1 MTDPVI
7 LADMPH
13 RMVGCVGVALA
24 GVIGLTAC
32 GPSSGGGTAAP
43 SAGSTSST
51 VSAGATGVAAGPAAA
66 AGTCGGAVH
75 DLASAMRLVT
85 DPAPC
90 PGSVNTLWRGTAGVG
105 ARWTMPRFVAYTDG
119 QIPADA
125 CGRADANPADFAENA
140 AYCPADDTVAYSV
153 TLLRKLYQSG
163 GAYQPILVLDHEL
176 GHRANHLA
184 GTVGVVSRAEEN
196 QADCEAGYALRAA
209 SKANRLPLKD
219 VFGGALLFYRLGDK
233 TKGWFNTEN
242 PAQPGVHG
250 TPRQRATAFADG
262 FLLGVNECHKI
273 GRSSTGSII
282 L

>member
-1 MTDPVI
+1 
-7 LADMPH
+7 
-13 RMVGCVGVALA
+13 MVGFVGVALA
-24 GVIGLTAC
+24 GVIGLAGC
-32 GPSSGGGTAAP
+32 GPG
-43 SAGSTSST
+43 SAGDTSAPGTGST
-51 VSAGATGVAAGPAAA
+51 GATGVAAAAA
-66 AGTCGGAVH
+66 AGSCGGAVH

-90 PGSVNTLWRGTAGVG
+90 PGSVNTLWRDTPGVG
-105 ARWTMPRFVAYTDG
+105 ARWTMPRFVAYSDG

-153 TLLRKLYQSG
+153 NLLQKLYQSG

-209 SKANRLPLKD
+209 NKASRLPLKD
-219 VFGGALLFYRLGDK
+219 TFGGALLFYRLGDK
-233 TKGWFNTEN
+233 SKGWFNTEN

-262 FLLGVNECHKI
+262 FLLGINECHKI